1 MKDYDENKES
11 SYLKYWDVNNLY
23 SWAIFQKLP
32 VNNFEWIEDTSQVN
46 EDFIKSYNEQSDEG
60 YFLKV
65 NVQYLEKIHEIHDD
79 LLFLPERMKIE
90 KFRTS
95 LHDKT
100 EYVIHLRNLK
110 QALVLRKV
118 PRVIKLNQKALLK
131 SYIDMNTN
139 LRKKA
144 KNNFEKYFFKLMIN
158 AVFGKTMENVRKYRN
173 IKLVTTERRRNY
185 LVPEPNYQ
193 TITFLAIEIY

>member
-144 KNNFEKYFFKLMIN
+144 KNNFEKYFFKLMTN

>member
-1 MKDYDENKES
+1 
-11 SYLKYWDVNNLY
+11 
-23 SWAIFQKLP
+23 
-32 VNNFEWIEDTSQVN
+32 
-46 EDFIKSYNEQSDEG
+46 
-60 YFLKV
+60 
-65 NVQYLEKIHEIHDD
+65 
-79 LLFLPERMKIE
+79 MKIE

-118 PRVIKLNQKALLK
+118 PRVIKLNQKALLR

>member
-32 VNNFEWIEDTSQVN
+32 VNNFEWIEDTSQIN

-193 TITFLAIEIY
+193 TITFLAI